1 MTTMLQFA
9 PGGASQWPFALS
21 DYTAVSQCWCPVGG
35 NRKKPRRQSLRI
47 IHVWYIYHIYPH
59 LPWFH
64 HSKTTIHVGKKISV
78 TSDDMGYE
86 AMTSNQPGSVT
97 QRWPKS
103 MPMFPGSHGCRWNVP
118 HDVYNLVGKYEG
130 GWIFFTPPNLQPW
143 LQRFISWHKNIH
155 RRSLRFKNGN
165 IASLL
170 SVQRIGCLTSL
181 TAWLSFLME
190 AELWTSHEK
199 NELGKKT
206 APNFGERWFHQ
217 DHFIWASQNM
227 MYCIPFYWLIN
238 RDLYEGLL

>member
-1 MTTMLQFA
+1 MIWAMRLWLPLNQV
-9 PGGASQWPFALS
+9 PWLR
-21 DYTAVSQCWCPVGG
+21 DD
-35 NRKKPRRQSLRI
+35 QSLC
-47 IHVWYIYHIYPH
+47 
-59 LPWFH
+59 
-64 HSKTTIHVGKKISV
+64 
-78 TSDDMGYE
+78 
-86 AMTSNQPGSVT
+86 QC
-97 QRWPKS
+97 
-103 MPMFPGSHGCRWNVP
+103 SHGCRWNVP

-130 GWIFFTPPNLQPW
+130 GWFFLHHQTFNHGF
-143 LQRFISWHKNIH
+143 RGSSHDTKNIH

-190 AELWTSHEK
+190 AELWTSHET